1 MRPSHIISFFVLAFF
16 SLSLAAQTPC
26 VNFKSST
33 ATADLNERV
42 TFIKVVQKECSSCGE
57 GYSAKSYSW
66 TFEGARSVSKSGPGP
81 HNVTYVEVG
90 TFGVKLTVSYFGADP
105 EKKACIKSETKAAYI
120 TVSATNPVELE
131 SFEANPQK
139 KQIKLYWTVIHE
151 KGNDHFLIEKSND
164 KETFVSVSKI
174 SSSGNHSS
182 KTIYSTL
189 DKDPSKGKTYYRL
202 SSVNKAGEASIL
214 SELIVKWFDIN
225 TALNVAKGEDV
236 LVIVADENGN
246 EVYSKVIITDST
258 DKEIYAIDPSNKL
271 KPGSYV
277 IIGSSNNEIY
287 NKTLIVE
294 AGD

>member
-1 MRPSHIISFFVLAFF
+1 MRTSNIISFFVLALI
-16 SLSLAAQTPC
+16 SLNIAAQTPC
-26 VNFKSST
+26 VDFKSSSN
-33 ATADLNERV
+33 ATDLHGRI
-42 TFIKVVQKECSSCGE
+42 TFIKMVQKECSTCGE

-66 TFEGARSVSKSGPGP
+66 TFEGARPITKSGPGP

-105 EKKACIKSETKAAYI
+105 EKKACIKSEIKAAYI
-120 TVSATNPVELE
+120 TVSATQPVELE
-131 SFEANPQK
+131 SFEANPK
-139 KQIKLYWTVIHE
+139 KNEIKLYWTIIHE
-151 KGNDHFLIEKSND
+151 KGNDHFLIEKSKD
-164 KETFVSVSKI
+164 KVDFTTVSKI
-174 SSSGNHSS
+174 NSSGNHSS
-182 KTIYSTL
+182 KTIYSSL
-189 DKDPSKGKTYYRL
+189 DKTPSNGKSYYRL
-202 SSVNKAGEASIL
+202 SAVNKAGEATIL

-225 TALNVAKGEDV
+225 TALKLADGEDV
-236 LVIVADENGN
+236 LVIVADENGK

-294 AGD
+294 VE